1 MGNRQRHTGDK
12 FQVEMNKDDRYS
24 PLKIQNFLRHRYHI
38 DKTQNRATGVLVVG
52 MFLLIGYSKDP
63 TFCSIIV
70 YRGRFAVI
78 IEKFQPR
85 LTKHDL

>member
-1 MGNRQRHTGDK
+1 MGNRQSHTGDK
-12 FQVEMNKDDRYS
+12 
-24 PLKIQNFLRHRYHI
+24 NFLRHRYHI
-38 DKTQNRATGVLVVG
+38 DKTQEGATRILVVG

-70 YRGRFAVI
+70 YGGPFAVI